1 MSSVVAQFE
10 ITYKQFLDE
19 HGKAQK
25 ELPEFA
31 ADADQMARMYR
42 FMVLTRVFDRRCIN
56 LQRTGQ
62 VGTIASSR
70 GHEAAQIGVAAAM
83 QPEDVLAPSYREHGT
98 AIWRGVRMSQ
108 LLAVWGGDERG
119 HNWAGARHD
128 FPYCVP
134 IATQCLHAAGAAL
147 AIKMRGR
154 PHCAVA
160 LCGDGATSEGAF
172 YEALNAAGAMEL
184 PVVFMVTNNR
194 YAISMPVEGQTA
206 AATLA
211 QKAIAVGIPGEQVDG
226 NDVIAVRHVLEKA
239 LCKARS
245 GGGPAL
251 IEAMSYRLGDHT
263 TADDATRYREDG
275 EVEEAARREP
285 LGRTRRL
292 MEERFGWTPEQEEA
306 LVKALEAEV
315 EAEVEAYLNTPK
327 PRLEDIFEHQF
338 GNMPPMLA
346 AQREIARK
354 YPVPDHG

>member
-1 MSSVVAQFE
+1 MSVVAQFE
-10 ITYKQFLDE
+10 ITYTQFLDE

-42 FMVLTRVFDRRCIN
+42 FMMLTRAFDRRCIN

-70 GHEAAQIGVAAAM
+70 GQEAAQIGVAAAM
-83 QPEDVLAPSYREHGT
+83 QPEDVLAPSYREHG
-98 AIWRGVRMSQ
+98 AVIWRGVRMSQ
-108 LLAVWGGDERG
+108 LLGVWGGDERG
-119 HNWAGARHD
+119 HNWDGPRRD

-147 AIKMRGR
+147 AMKMRGQAN
-154 PHCAVA
+154 CAVA

-172 YEALNAAGAMEL
+172 YEALNAAGAMRL

-211 QKAIAVGIPGEQVDG
+211 QKAIAAGIPGEQADG
-226 NDVIAVRHVLEKA
+226 NDVIAVRHVLDKA
-239 LCKARS
+239 LRKARS

-251 IEAMSYRLGDHT
+251 IEALSYRLEDHT
-263 TADDATRYREDG
+263 TADDATRYREAS
-275 EVEEAARREP
+275 EVEEAGRREP

-292 MEERFGWTPEQEEA
+292 MEERFGWSDKQEQA
-306 LVKALEAEV
+306 LIKALEAEV
-315 EAEVEAYLNTPK
+315 EAEVEVYLNTPR
-327 PRLEDIFEHQF
+327 PRIEEIFEHQF
-338 GNMPPMLA
+338 GNMPATLA
-346 AQREIARK
+346 AQREIARR
-354 YPVPDHG
+354 YPVAEHG